1 MSTSF
6 RALRFRFQMTLK
18 HFFSLPGHRET
29 WRIAWPVILSN
40 SSVPLLGAV
49 DTAVVGHLPDAH
61 YIGSV
66 AIGAMIFSFLYWGFG
81 FLRMGTTGFIAQAV
95 GQKDGGEVR
104 AVLARA
110 LLTALVIGVLA
121 LLFQHLVLWFALDL
135 IKASGAVEAGARDYF
150 FARIWGAP
158 AVFANYALMGFF
170 IGVGNTRAALIVQIF
185 MNALNILLDLVFVL
199 GFGWDVTGVA
209 AATAISEMLALV
221 LGLYLV
227 RRELRR
233 ISGGWHR
240 AAILSLSKMLR
251 LLSVN
256 FDIFIRTI
264 LLITAFAWFTAAAA
278 EEGDV
283 TLAAIA
289 VLMNFVH
296 FISYGLDG
304 FAFAAEGMVG
314 VAIGA
319 KKVSRLREI
328 ILITSFWALVVAI
341 LYALVYLIF
350 GPLVVNLLTSIE
362 EVRLRAYEF
371 LPWLVAMPLIAIWS
385 YQIDGI
391 FIGAVQS
398 KEMRNGMIIAFLAY
412 LFCMKGFGALW
423 GAHGLWA
430 ALMVFMATRSLAL
443 AFFYPRIE
451 RRACE
456 QP

>member
-1 MSTSF
+1 
-6 RALRFRFQMTLK
+6 MTLR

-49 DTAVVGHLPDAH
+49 DTAVVGHLPDPH

-81 FLRMGTTGFIAQAV
+81 FLRMGTTGFIAQAM
-95 GQKDGGEVR
+95 GEDDGDEVR
-104 AVLARA
+104 AILARA
-110 LLTALVIGVLA
+110 MITALVLGALA
-121 LLFQHLVLWFALDL
+121 LLLHRIVIGFALDL
-135 IKASGAVEAGARDYF
+135 VEASAEVEIGAGEYF
-150 FARIWGAP
+150 SVRIWGAP
-158 AVFANYALMGFF
+158 AVLANYALMGFF
-170 IGVGNTRAALIVQIF
+170 IGVRNTRAALIVQIF
-185 MNALNILLDLVFVL
+185 MNALNIALDLLFVM
-199 GFGWDVTGVA
+199 GFGWGVEGVA
-209 AATAISEMLALV
+209 AATAISETTALM
-221 LGLYLV
+221 LGLYLAA
-227 RRELRR
+227 RELRR
-233 ISGGWHR
+233 IGGTWQR
-240 AAILSLSKMLR
+240 DAILAVPKMLR

-264 LLITAFAWFTAAAA
+264 LLISAFAYFTAEAAR
-278 EEGDV
+278 EGDI

-314 VAIGA
+314 TAIGA
-319 KKVSRLREI
+319 KKVNRLREI
-328 ILITSFWALVVAI
+328 VLVTGFWALIVAG
-341 LYALVYLIF
+341 LYALVYLVF
-350 GPLVVNLLTSIE
+350 GPTLINLLTGIE
-362 EVRLRAYEF
+362 EVRARANEF
-371 LPWLVAMPLIAIWS
+371 LPWLVAMPLVAIWS

-412 LFCMKGFGALW
+412 IACMKIFGDLW

-430 ALMVFMATRSLAL
+430 ALMVFMALRALTLAAL
-443 AFFYPRIE
+443 YPRVE
-451 RRACE
+451 RRALR
-456 QP
+456 